1 MKIVVFGASGRTG
14 QYLISQALV
23 QGHTVTAFAR
33 TPGKIQVR
41 HDRLQIVQGDIHDA
55 MTVEKAVIGQD
66 VVLCALGLN
75 KGEPVTA
82 LADGTRFIIDAM
94 LKHEVRRI
102 LNVSAAGFSGEK
114 ADFLTGKILFWIF
127 NWYLTKLFTA
137 MKNQHE
143 VIEQSGLEWIA
154 VRPFLLDDGPRK
166 GGYRIALDGIPSRG
180 LRINTG
186 DVAEFMLN
194 NLVGNEYIRKFPA
207 IAY

>member
-1 MKIVVFGASGRTG
+1 MKTVIFGASGRTG
-14 QYLISQALV
+14 QHLISQALE

-41 HDRLQIVQGDIHDA
+41 HERLQIKQGDVHDVNA
-55 MTVEKAVIGQD
+55 VEQAVIGQD
-66 VVLCALGLN
+66 VVLCALGIN
-75 KGEPVTA
+75 KDEPVTA
-82 LADGTRFIIDAM
+82 LADGTKIIIAAM
-94 LKHEVRRI
+94 RNHQIRRI

-127 NWYLTKLFTA
+127 NKYLTKLFTA

-154 VRPFLLDDGPRK
+154 VRPFLLDEGPRK
-166 GGYRIALDGIPSRG
+166 GGYRIALEGIPSRG

-186 DVAEFMLN
+186 DIAEFMLSN
-194 NLVGNEYIRKFPA
+194 IESNQYIRKSPA
-207 IAY
+207 VAY